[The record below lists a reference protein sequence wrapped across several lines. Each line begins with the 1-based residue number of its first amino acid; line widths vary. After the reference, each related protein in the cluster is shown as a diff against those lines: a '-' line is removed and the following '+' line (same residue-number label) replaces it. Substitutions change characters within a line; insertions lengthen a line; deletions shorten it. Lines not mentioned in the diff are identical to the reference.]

1 MTSSWAQA
9 QAHLAALPLVTRF
22 AVVGATACAV
32 LGGLVGLVLGLRA
45 YPPTAWFAVF
55 EVAVPA
61 AIAGAVVGAVVGLVA
76 LTAHRFNHP

>member
-1 MTSSWAQA
+1 MTSSRAY
-9 QAHLAALPLVTRF
+9 LASLPTVTRF
-22 AVVGATACAV
+22 AFVGATACAI

-61 AIAGAVVGAVVGLVA
+61 GIIGAVVGALVA
-76 LTAHRFNHP
+76 LLALTVHRFNSP